1 MAYEELERVI
11 TQLVEEKPEIT
22 DDEVLNIVQEA
33 RKKALLYSVPEYN
46 PIKVQDKEKISTE
59 YEERR
64 RKIERKQYQ
73 DESTEEF
80 DLRLILNREGG
91 CFSCLI
97 LM

>member
-80 DLRLILNREGG
+80 D
-91 CFSCLI
+91 
-97 LM
+97 